1 VSLLRLGGK
10 YNVFWLPET
19 FPDSSVSPTPI
30 AVIIRGY
37 GILHDIMNEEGNH
50 SKNNGRVAVVT
61 GSSKGIGKAI
71 ATEFANAGYSVV
83 LNARNE
89 VELKRAAED
98 ISKSIKDS
106 RKVVSISGDISQEPV
121 CISLIEGTVKQFG
134 RIDVLV
140 NNAGIGGE
148 SKKIHELTEKEWDEV
163 IDINLKGTFLCTR
176 EAVKNMMKSGSN
188 IQDNVNNYSIINIS
202 SVHEQI
208 PQPESAPYAASKG
221 GMEMLTKTVALELAD
236 TGIRVNGIAP
246 GAIATDMNK
255 EVLENQEKKEKKEQ
269 RIPVHRIGQ
278 PEEIAKVALFL
289 ASENASYIAG
299 TTIYVDGGLT
309 LVS

>member
-1 VSLLRLGGK
+1 
-10 YNVFWLPET
+10 
-19 FPDSSVSPTPI
+19 
-30 AVIIRGY
+30 
-37 GILHDIMNEEGNH
+37 MEEKRNY
-50 SKNNGRVAVVT
+50 SNNNGRRVAVVT

-83 LNARNE
+83 INARNE
-89 VELKRAAED
+89 EELKQAAED
-98 ISKSIKDS
+98 IPKYIKGGGNI
-106 RKVVSISGDISQEPV
+106 VSVPGDISQEPV
-121 CISLIEGTVKQFG
+121 CISLIESTVKQFG

-148 SKKIHELTEKEWDEV
+148 SKKIHELTEKDWDQV
-163 IDINLKGTFLCTR
+163 IDVNLKGAFLCTR
-176 EAVKNMMKSGSN
+176 EAVKNMIRNGNNTQGK
-188 IQDNVNNYSIINIS
+188 VNNYSIINIS
-202 SVHEQI
+202 SVHEQT

-221 GMEMLTKTVALELAD
+221 GMQMLTKTIALELAD
-236 TGIRVNGIAP
+236 KGIRVNGIAP

-255 EVLENQEKKEKKEQ
+255 ELLENQAKKEKKEQ

-289 ASENASYIAG
+289 ASGDASYIAG

>member
-1 VSLLRLGGK
+1 
-10 YNVFWLPET
+10 
-19 FPDSSVSPTPI
+19 
-30 AVIIRGY
+30 
-37 GILHDIMNEEGNH
+37 MEEKRNY
-50 SKNNGRVAVVT
+50 SNNIGRVAVVT

-71 ATEFANAGYSVV
+71 AMEFANAGYSVV
-83 LNARNE
+83 INARNE
-89 VELKRAAED
+89 KELKQAAED
-98 ISKSIKDS
+98 ISRYIKDDGN
-106 RKVVSISGDISQEPV
+106 VVSIPGDISQEAV
-121 CISLIEGTVKQFG
+121 CISLLESAVKQFG

-148 SKKIHELTEKEWDEV
+148 SKKIHDITEKNWDQV
-163 IDINLKGTFLCTR
+163 IDINLKGAFLCTR
-176 EAVKNMMKSGSN
+176 EAVKKMMKNGSS
-188 IQDNVNNYSIINIS
+188 IQGKVNNYSIINIS
-202 SVHEQI
+202 SVHEQT

-236 TGIRVNGIAP
+236 KGIRVNGIAP

-255 EVLENQEKKEKKEQ
+255 EVLENQEEKEKKEQ

-289 ASENASYIAG
+289 ASEDASYIAG